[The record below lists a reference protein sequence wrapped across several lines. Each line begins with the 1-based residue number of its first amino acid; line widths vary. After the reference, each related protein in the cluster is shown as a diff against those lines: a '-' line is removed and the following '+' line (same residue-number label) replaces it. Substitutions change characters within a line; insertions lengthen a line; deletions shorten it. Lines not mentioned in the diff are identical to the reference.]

1 MDSSCSFSAACGDD
15 GRGAP
20 VSAAQ
25 ARSAA
30 ARAFSASVNCG
41 SGFSPLALFTRRG
54 GDQRNSR
61 KPALLPVESL
71 KPFTSLS
78 PGDRYELHAKKPSQ
92 KTFAY
97 AVSAEWFV
105 IFSVNGVTGHS

>member
-1 MDSSCSFSAACGDD
+1 MACERQGE
-15 GRGAP
+15 RRTAP
-20 VSAAQ
+20 APSTEQ
-25 ARSAA
+25 ARL
-30 ARAFSASVNCG
+30 
-41 SGFSPLALFTRRG
+41 PL
-54 GDQRNSR
+54 
-61 KPALLPVESL
+61 ESL